1 MLIRD
6 DLNEV
11 YAAVNG
17 NQCAAAGI
25 HAESSGAEGVPAAGG
40 TEDAV

>member
-17 NQCAAAGI
+17 NQCAAGI
-25 HAESSGAEGVPAAGG
+25 HTESSGAEGFPAAGG